1 MMEVCNKWL
10 LVISG
15 VFICLVDGNRDSVE
29 FDLPS
34 KDKVDTNSVEFGNR
48 ATTWKPPGGDGIEFP
63 GSDPRKPSLDGSRIN
78 FGENNN
84 NNNIGL
90 GGRYPAGGDG
100 SAVIFPSSNN
110 NDGGKSNEDWG
121 ENDDTRK
128 EDSGAAPTLPPGLGP
143 RMGSENEICS
153 LPKDVGTCRMALSRW
168 YFDVGTEDCESFFY
182 GGCQGNE
189 NRFSSEE
196 ECRDACVENA
206 CVMGPG
212 VSRCDLPRV
221 ANTCRALVL
230 LIALQRLLK

>member
-1 MMEVCNKWL
+1 MASSL
-10 LVISG
+10 LKQG
-15 VFICLVDGNRDSVE
+15 KLFILSTLIWGLLQLTCGLE
-29 FDLPS
+29 
-34 KDKVDTNSVEFGNR
+34 
-48 ATTWKPPGGDGIEFP
+48 
-63 GSDPRKPSLDGSRIN
+63 
-78 FGENNN
+78 N
-84 NNNIGL
+84 NNNIGP

-153 LPKDVGTCRMALSRW
+153 LPKEVGNCKMAVSRW
-168 YFDVGTEDCESFFY
+168 YFDIGTEDCESFIY

-196 ECRDACVENA
+196 ECRDACVKNGGSSEDWGENGEESKKEDSERFQ
-206 CVMGPG
+206 VDPGLGTRGMEPG

-230 LIALQRLLK
+230 LIALQRILK